1 MTSPCIE
8 ECATF
13 FAPLASPLR
22 EGQIQLPATCE
33 QKNSLSLSAKTR
45 SFPPPC
51 PLTCGLC
58 FSQVGNGVKF
68 VLQSF
73 CIGICQ
79 PKRSRMF
86 KELLVLQP
94 PRWLVGKQSHTKK
107 WCWLQG
113 QNLIEIELFATWWT
127 TLHLALLFNRRGWA
141 SHLKLA
147 AKPNVLARM
156 IHMISS

>member
-1 MTSPCIE
+1 MQRSPLRLPRVLPLQPELPHYFNLSRLPPVFFNNYNTNLHYLECQTPKMTSPCIE

-13 FAPLASPLR
+13 FAPLSSPLR

-107 WCWLQG
+107 
-113 QNLIEIELFATWWT
+113 
-127 TLHLALLFNRRGWA
+127 
-141 SHLKLA
+141 
-147 AKPNVLARM
+147 
-156 IHMISS
+156 